1 MVSLYLSGI
10 ALVALSLYLQ
20 RACLSLVALVA
31 HTHSLSISARLNQAL
46 KTMLSSLAS
55 PVERAVALRLVEGL
69 VALRLSLLRPAEA
82 ACARADR
89 QAGCCCA
96 CAQPEA
102 RCAEA

>member
-1 MVSLYLSGI
+1 MDDTAPCNPIPAILRFFRKNFLSSYI
-10 ALVALSLYLQ
+10 YIF
-20 RACLSLVALVA
+20 
-31 HTHSLSISARLNQAL
+31 TARLNQAL
-46 KTMLSSLAS
+46 QTILASSAS

-102 RCAEA
+102 RCAEGYGVPIA

>member
-1 MVSLYLSGI
+1 M
-10 ALVALSLYLQ
+10 AP
-20 RACLSLVALVA
+20 
-31 HTHSLSISARLNQAL
+31 ARLVGRPRPDRRVPVPHHLFTARLKQAL
-46 KTMLSSLAS
+46 KTILASSAS

>member
-1 MVSLYLSGI
+1 MD
-10 ALVALSLYLQ
+10 
-20 RACLSLVALVA
+20 
-31 HTHSLSISARLNQAL
+31 HMKQAL
-46 KTMLSSLAS
+46 KTILASSAS
-55 PVERAVALRLVEGL
+55 PVERAVALRLVSAWSSVEGL
-69 VALRLSLLRPAEA
+69 VALRLSLLPPAEA

>member
-1 MVSLYLSGI
+1 MSGWRG
-10 ALVALSLYLQ
+10 APVY
-20 RACLSLVALVA
+20 RV
-31 HTHSLSISARLNQAL
+31 TARLNQAL
-46 KTMLSSLAS
+46 QTILASSAS

-96 CAQPEA
+96 CAQPE
-102 RCAEA
+102 